1 MRVALLFCGR
11 INRYKE
17 CYASFMRHIVASLGV
32 EYDSFLAHNSEH
44 GSTDI
49 NTFVELYSVKSFRN
63 EFPQFED
70 FNGIP
75 LEESQTKRNGFRMC
89 YFWKRA
95 YELMETYSKTH
106 NVHYDLVIYLR
117 ADAIFHSDLKLPHIE
132 QNCVYI
138 PEGSDFLNGVNDQ
151 MAFGNMDT
159 MKKFMN
165 MYSSIVKIYL
175 ETNIPFHP
183 ETYVRESIRIRGLQ
197 LKRFNLN
204 YYLHAQRRD
213 V

>member
-1 MRVALLFCGR
+1 MRYFTQILNFHTL
-11 INRYKE
+11 NR
-17 CYASFMRHIVASLGV
+17 S
-32 EYDSFLAHNSEH
+32 
-44 GSTDI
+44 
-49 NTFVELYSVKSFRN
+49 
-63 EFPQFED
+63 
-70 FNGIP
+70 
-75 LEESQTKRNGFRMC
+75 
-89 YFWKRA
+89 
-95 YELMETYSKTH
+95 
-106 NVHYDLVIYLR
+106 
-117 ADAIFHSDLKLPHIE
+117 
-132 QNCVYI
+132 VYI

>member
-75 LEESQTKRNGFRMC
+75 LEESQSVFLFSRTS
-89 YFWKRA
+89 
-95 YELMETYSKTH
+95 LSK
-106 NVHYDLVIYLR
+106 
-117 ADAIFHSDLKLPHIE
+117 
-132 QNCVYI
+132 YI
-138 PEGSDFLNGVNDQ
+138 Q
-151 MAFGNMDT
+151 C
-159 MKKFMN
+159 
-165 MYSSIVKIYL
+165 
-175 ETNIPFHP
+175 
-183 ETYVRESIRIRGLQ
+183 
-197 LKRFNLN
+197 
-204 YYLHAQRRD
+204 
-213 V
+213 